1 MRMSIGEHRVL
12 RAGEYDTLRQAM
24 AFPSLFPILLI
35 FSLVGSGFAEEEAS
49 PQGCGSFLCNLDAA
63 WGVAVAVGAGIAALA
78 SLILALVL
86 LCRLRHI
93 TEPEARSGVAPLLL
107 LLATVFMLCAV
118 SFAYVIER
126 NDSVCIARHSLWG
139 AQLVLTIAYQ
149 ATQGVR
155 LLRCPCFRALAGVAI
170 GSAVVLGLAILEW
183 ILAIALHPG
192 RPVCQYGP
200 LRISLVFLYMLLLV
214 LIIPITLSCGL
225 TRGQPEWRYRIVSL
239 FVMCYI
245 SAVVWTTDLAYHV
258 HKESLPVQS
267 PNREDEILAKVL
279 VSQAWLLLLLHIA
292 PEAQACLRPA
302 PQPSGPHDV
311 PEQAQPRP
319 RGASLEEGIPLSPQP
334 TVESQGSA
342 SYSSSD
348 GSGSQWPSTSFHIET
363 SSNAEPMPSTS
374 TGMSHIWHTETS
386 RF

>member
-35 FSLVGSGFAEEEAS
+35 ISLVGSGFAEEVAS
-49 PQGCGSFLCNLDAA
+49 PQGCGSFLCNLDAV
-63 WGVAVAVGAGIAALA
+63 WGQAVTVVAGIAALA

-107 LLATVFMLCAV
+107 LLATVLMLCAV
-118 SFAYVIER
+118 SFSYVMER
-126 NDSVCIARHSLWG
+126 DDSVCIARHSLWG
-139 AQLVLTIAYQ
+139 ALLVLTIAYQ

-155 LLRCPCFRALAGVAI
+155 LFQCSCFRPLAGVLI
-170 GSAVVLGLAILEW
+170 GLAVMQVIAIVEW
-183 ILAIALHPG
+183 ILAIAVHPG
-192 RPVCQYGP
+192 QPVCQYEP
-200 LRISLVFLYMLLLV
+200 LRFSLVCMYGLV
-214 LIIPITLSCGL
+214 LFIAVPFTLIWAL
-225 TRGQPEWRYRIVSL
+225 ARGQPQWRFRTLCLLLMSFTSL
-239 FVMCYI
+239 
-245 SAVVWTTDLAYHV
+245 VVWVFYVLLYRFKKVIPGESSNWKDQLLA
-258 HKESLPVQS
+258 E
-267 PNREDEILAKVL
+267 VL
-279 VSQAWLLLLLHIA
+279 MAQAWLLLLLHIA
-292 PEAQACLRPA
+292 PEAHACLRRT

-342 SYSSSD
+342 SYSSSGAHALHLHWNVSYLAYRD
-348 GSGSQWPSTSFHIET
+348 IKILRRTALLCWPWRYI
-363 SSNAEPMPSTS
+363 AR
-374 TGMSHIWHTETS
+374 I
-386 RF
+386 